1 MPWNNLPSANVASLA
16 KVLKT
21 AGVEKVVFSPGSRNA
36 PLTLGFKRTG
46 LFDLYP
52 VADER
57 AAGFIALGM
66 RDVSRKPVVII
77 TTSGSAVANLLPAVT
92 EAFFREKEIILL
104 TADRPRGEAGNWTGQ
119 TIYQR
124 GIFGDHLV
132 KEFDFDLSDRS
143 FEVKE
148 LQHEL
153 GRLESCKGPVHINCH
168 FSEPFYPEPG
178 AAPTQEEELDTGY
191 DVQRSVE
198 ADLPT
203 LPSHSLPI
211 FVLGQAEEQY
221 LTEGTLGHIMD
232 NHLGIVFRDITSNAP
247 YLPGMIT
254 SFDLWSSVEGL
265 PTPDLIV
272 SFGRQ
277 ILSKRLRKLLGDNKL
292 PEIHFGGERQ
302 VGNPFGSDQIIVN
315 PPDSILKDY
324 FSSRLK
330 SRKAE
335 VAKWQ
340 ESEEKKRISLSTLVS
355 DREFSE
361 AGIYPG
367 VLKVIPSG
375 VNLHLAN
382 SMAVR
387 YANIFQSLL
396 NPNIKVY
403 SNRGTSGI
411 DGCLS
416 TAVGASLANP
426 QKTNY
431 LLIGDQAFFYDIN
444 GLWHQNLPDNLQII
458 LFNNGGGGIFELIEG
473 PSAQPEFGE
482 LFYNS
487 NDRNAENISADFGID
502 YSRVENQTDLG
513 IMEAGLAKRTKG
525 ISIFE
530 VFTER
535 EHNLKAYS
543 RLKSK

>member
-16 KVLKT
+16 KVLKA
-21 AGVEKVVFSPGSRNA
+21 AGVDKVVFSPGSRNA

-66 RDVSRKPVVII
+66 RDAGRKPVVVI
-77 TTSGSAVANLLPAVT
+77 TTSGSAVANLLPAVS

-104 TADRPRGEAGNWTGQ
+104 TADRPRGEPGNWTGQ
-119 TIYQR
+119 TIYQQ

-132 KEFDFDLSDRS
+132 KELDFDLSDRS
-143 FEVKE
+143 IEAKE
-148 LQHEL
+148 FQHDL
-153 GRLESCKGPVHINCH
+153 GRIQSCKGPVHINCH

-178 AAPTQEEELDTGY
+178 AIPIREEEFDF
-191 DVQRSVE
+191 DKEDQKSVE
-198 ADLPT
+198 ADLTT
-203 LPSHSLPI
+203 LPSNNLPI
-211 FVLGQAEEQY
+211 FVLGQAEEPY
-221 LTEGTLGHIMD
+221 LKEGTLRNVID
-232 NHLGIVFRDITSNAP
+232 NHLGIVFRDITSNVP

-254 SFDLWSSVEGL
+254 SFDLWGSAEDL

-277 ILSKRLRKLLGDNKL
+277 ILSKRLRKLLGENRL
-292 PEIHFGGERQ
+292 SEIHFGDERK
-302 VGNPFGSDQIIVN
+302 VGNPFGSDQTVLN
-315 PPDSILKDY
+315 PPESILRDY
-324 FSSRLK
+324 FSSHLR

-335 VAKWQ
+335 VVKWQ
-340 ESEEKKRISLSTLVS
+340 EYEERKLATLNTQGS
-355 DREFSE
+355 DHEFSE
-361 AGIYPG
+361 AEIYPR
-367 VLKVIPSG
+367 VLKAIPSG

-387 YANIFQSLL
+387 FANTFQSLL
-396 NPNIKVY
+396 NPDIRIY

-416 TAVGASLANP
+416 TAVGASLADL

-444 GLWHQNLPDNLQII
+444 GLWHQNLPVNLQII

-482 LFYNS
+482 LFYNN
-487 NDRNAENISADFGID
+487 NDRTAENISADFGID
-502 YSRVENQTDLG
+502 YSRVENLTDLG
-513 IMEAGLAKRTKG
+513 IMEASLVERTKG

-543 RLKSK
+543 RLKNK